1 MSSVD
6 ALDPA
11 RKKQLGQ
18 YFTDHRVG
26 RLLAALAGAESA
38 KTIIDP
44 MVGSADLL
52 RSCLAI
58 GAEPD
63 LLFGLDL
70 DPQAVEQ
77 ARTSLDG
84 VSEAKLVV
92 GDAFSAELPSEQ
104 FDLVITNPPYIR
116 YQSKGEVNGVD
127 VPSAGAVR
135 SGLLRAI
142 ESRPGLSE
150 ASRGL
155 WTRAARAYPGT
166 SDVAVPAWILSAALV
181 REGGV
186 LAVVAPQVWLS
197 RNYAHA
203 VRELLDAAFDIEAIV
218 EDGDAAWFVDAQVRT
233 QFVIAR
239 RRAAASRARGH
250 SVVRAR
256 ATRDL
261 ETDGSLRGAFAS
273 EADLAE
279 ALRAVTATSSVA
291 VTKGLTANLEQ
302 GLLVAAS
309 GQPARVPVRVAT
321 ALGDG
326 ADDLR
331 TRTLESYG
339 WRAGQGLRT
348 GGNDFFYI
356 SVGDGLARPA
366 TRWGIASLP
375 LPAECL
381 LPAVRRQNDL
391 GDRLAIDPSQL
402 DSRIVYLRGWVTSGD
417 LNSMGSGDVQ
427 VLPAAVGRWIAQ
439 VASSPFSA
447 KDPSKLF
454 PELTAV
460 ATNARKDRAGRP
472 VSFWY
477 QLPELAARHRPALFL
492 GRVCGGRPKAY
503 LNPSAAVIDANF
515 SGLWPTEP
523 DAMPAE
529 AMLALLNSSWVWTN
543 LEATCTVLG
552 GGALKVE
559 ATDLRRLVLP
569 DLSAEDIQRLSR
581 VGHDA
586 VKQFSAEVQRSI
598 DAVVSDALAS
608 GRSEGSVSAVLRE
621 MAERFLRHRSRTKPP
636 LAREK
641 VDALGGTGAGVNS
654 VVAMERWS

>member
-1 MSSVD
+1 MSSTD
-6 ALDPA
+6 ARDPA

-18 YFTDHRVG
+18 YFTDQRVG

-52 RSCLAI
+52 RSCLEI
-58 GAEPD
+58 GSEPD

-70 DPQAVEQ
+70 DPLAVEQ
-77 ARTSLDG
+77 AHTSLDG
-84 VSEAKLVV
+84 VTGVTLVV
-92 GDAFSAELPSEQ
+92 GDAFSVRLPSEQ

-116 YQSKGEVNGVD
+116 YQSRGEVDGVD

-142 ESRPGLSE
+142 ASRPGLSE
-150 ASRGL
+150 ASRDL

-166 SDVAVPAWILSAALV
+166 SDIAVPAWILSAALV

-186 LAVVAPQVWLS
+186 LAVVAPQAWLS

-203 VRELLDAAFDIEAIV
+203 VRELLDAAFDVETIV
-218 EDGDAAWFVDAQVRT
+218 EDGDAAWFEDAQVRT
-233 QFVIAR
+233 QLVIAR
-239 RRAAASRARGH
+239 RRTAASQRKGH

-261 ETDGSLRGAFAS
+261 ETDRSLRGEFAS
-273 EADLAE
+273 EADVAA
-279 ALRAVTATSSVA
+279 ALRAVTASSSVT
-291 VTKGLTANLEQ
+291 VTRGLTAHVEH
-302 GLLVAAS
+302 GLSVATS
-309 GQPARVPVRVAT
+309 GQPARVPARVAT
-321 ALGDG
+321 ALEVGS
-326 ADDLR
+326 DDLI

-348 GGNDFFYI
+348 GANDFFYV
-356 SVGDGLARPA
+356 SVNDGLARPA

-375 LPAECL
+375 LPSECL
-381 LPAVRRQNDL
+381 LPAVRRQSDL
-391 GDRLAIDPSQL
+391 GDRLAVDPSQL
-402 DSRIVYLRGWVTSGD
+402 DSRIVHLRGWVTSAD
-417 LNSMGSGDVQ
+417 LKQMGSGDVQ
-427 VLPAAVGRWIAQ
+427 VLPAAVDRWIAQ

-454 PELTAV
+454 PGLAAV
-460 ATNARKDRAGRP
+460 ATNARKDRTGRP

-492 GRVCGGRPKAY
+492 GRVCGGRPKTY
-503 LNPSAAVIDANF
+503 LNPSEVVVDANF
-515 SGLWPTEP
+515 AGLWPTEA

-529 AMLALLNSSWVWTN
+529 AMLALLNSSWVWAN

-559 ATDLRRLVLP
+559 ATDLRRLALP
-569 DLSAEDIQRLSR
+569 YLSAKDVERLSR
-581 VGHDA
+581 LGRDA
-586 VKQFSAEVQRSI
+586 VTRFSTEVQDSI
-598 DAVVSDALAS
+598 DAVVSGALAS
-608 GRSEGSVSAVLRE
+608 GGSEGTASAALRE
-621 MAERFLRHRSRTKPP
+621 MAEQSLRHRSRTKRSTRSAEAV
-636 LAREK
+636 LA
-641 VDALGGTGAGVNS
+641 
-654 VVAMERWS
+654 